1 MFSNSQLQKLYRYAY
16 VLTAD
21 EHSAHDLVQDAV
33 ESCLLQPPKKTGAL
47 VSYSLKIIHN
57 RFIDM
62 ARREKRFPHTTLD
75 EELIELDADNLLLE
89 EMVITSSELDTVW
102 LKLDALERE
111 ILFLWAVEGYST
123 SQIAD
128 QLEISRG
135 TILSRIHR
143 LRKRL
148 AKDNSGTLSSGGAV

>member
-1 MFSNSQLQKLYRYAY
+1 MLFRS
-16 VLTAD
+16 
-21 EHSAHDLVQDAV
+21 
-33 ESCLLQPPKKTGAL
+33 
-47 VSYSLKIIHN
+47 
-57 RFIDM
+57 
-62 ARREKRFPHTTLD
+62 FPHTTLD
-75 EELIELDADNLLLE
+75 EELIELDTDNLLLE
-89 EMVITSSELDTVW
+89 EMLITSSELDAVW
-102 LKLDALERE
+102 LKMDPMERE

-148 AKDNSGTLSSGGAV
+148 TKGNTESLSSGGAV

>member
-16 VLTAD
+16 VLTTD

-33 ESCLLQPPKKTGAL
+33 ETCLRHPPKKTRAL
-47 VSYSLKIIHN
+47 MSYSLKIIHN
-57 RFIDM
+57 HFIDM
-62 ARREKRFPHTTLD
+62 KRREKRFPHTTLD
-75 EELIELDADNLLLE
+75 EELIELDTDNRLLE
-89 EMVITSSELDTVW
+89 EMLITSSELDAVW
-102 LKLDALERE
+102 LKMYPMERE

-123 SQIAD
+123 SEIAE

-148 AKDNSGTLSSGGAV
+148 AKNNSEPLSSGGAV

>member
-1 MFSNSQLQKLYRYAY
+1 MFSNSQLQKLFRYAN

-33 ESCLLQPPKKTGAL
+33 ESCLLRPPKKTDAL
-47 VSYSLKIIHN
+47 ISYCLKIIRN
-57 RFIDM
+57 RFIDIT
-62 ARREKRFPHTTLD
+62 RHEKRFPHTTLN
-75 EELIELDADNLLLE
+75 EELIELDTDNQLLE
-89 EMVITSSELDTVW
+89 EMLVTSSELDAVW
-102 LKLDALERE
+102 SKMDPMERE
-111 ILFLWAVEGYST
+111 ILFLWAVEGFST

-148 AKDNSGTLSSGGAV
+148 AKENSEPLSSDGRI